1 MYPHERSLVKRMAGE
16 PFALLGINSDR
27 DREKLKEVLKTEE
40 ITWRSWWDG
49 GSTRGPIASKWNVSG
64 WPTIYVLDEK
74 GVIRYK
80 NVRGEAMDKAVD
92 ALMAEMKKK
101 GVGKGRKVWA
111 VEEEEEEEPGLEEE
125 EKE

>member
-49 GSTRGPIASKWNVSG
+49 GSTRGPIASKWNVRG
-64 WPTIYVLDEK
+64 WPTIYVIDEK

-101 GVGKGRKVWA
+101 A
-111 VEEEEEEEPGLEEE
+111 T
-125 EKE
+125 